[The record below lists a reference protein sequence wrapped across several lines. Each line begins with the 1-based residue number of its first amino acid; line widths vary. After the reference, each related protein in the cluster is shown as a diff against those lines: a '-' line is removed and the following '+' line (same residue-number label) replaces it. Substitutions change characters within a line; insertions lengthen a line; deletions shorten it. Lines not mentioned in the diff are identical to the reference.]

1 MQRLIGLILDSDA
14 NDKALRERVSVYEA
28 APRAYRR
35 AVAALRSVSERDVE
49 NISVSLVKRK
59 GAEVEGGV
67 PATLIVASSRGA
79 FSNKGWE
86 VRVPV
91 IEHGGELFVERTD
104 GTGLLLTNSSNSDSI
119 GYVYAYPMEMRAL
132 LAVLAHAIR
141 RIAYKASMEAG
152 NIEGLSRDKY
162 GQLDKDGELEL
173 LTWWFKGKAETF
185 HKESQQERDYVAFR
199 SSSSDAG
206 TGMIVRDIRERQ
218 FYPAPF
224 SRDDISDNYY
234 MREDEIEAL
243 AAMEHNEAMN
253 LIYGIDTGV
262 RFWKDDRIRMALT
275 FDWEYAYSASAKR
288 FAKTSSQEGAAY
300 ELSVVVNGEW
310 VHPQFSNSVASI
322 NLELYVRFDAQ
333 KALCGNALLRGAQQE
348 GADLVIDQP
357 TAQALLRCFAIKRGI
372 ALACERNLVE
382 LDERNGYDV
391 PLNEGEISYEEYLRM
406 GLDYFFKLLDKAE
419 PSEEEPR
426 SFEELAVVEVPTV
439 EPPVAEGL
447 PAATAVTGDELADW
461 ERELLGGAVPV
472 DPRREVASTI
482 AKVSA
487 HHSGRD
493 TRGCRK
499 VEDADALISLPTP
512 SEFAFEEVLLWLG
525 TYVKHGYPVIFKDE
539 AARYITESM
548 VVYLQRPEESTA
560 VFSFHET
567 KMGDEGCCALTQC
580 VGNTAHKVM
589 ITQGL
594 NFIAVS
600 FDTGKLIMRECRCNF
615 PGDEDKIAAFKAF
628 TRDVA
633 ASKEP
638 VFYFVACSDNRTRRS
653 LVEGRELLATS
664 LSPADILYFARNRGM
679 VMPPMVVEKALPG
692 QRGLLVRTNLPK

>member
-1 MQRLIGLILDSDA
+1 
-14 NDKALRERVSVYEA
+14 
-28 APRAYRR
+28 
-35 AVAALRSVSERDVE
+35 
-49 NISVSLVKRK
+49 
-59 GAEVEGGV
+59 
-67 PATLIVASSRGA
+67 
-79 FSNKGWE
+79 
-86 VRVPV
+86 
-91 IEHGGELFVERTD
+91 
-104 GTGLLLTNSSNSDSI
+104 
-119 GYVYAYPMEMRAL
+119 
-132 LAVLAHAIR
+132 
-141 RIAYKASMEAG
+141 
-152 NIEGLSRDKY
+152 
-162 GQLDKDGELEL
+162 
-173 LTWWFKGKAETF
+173 
-185 HKESQQERDYVAFR
+185 
-199 SSSSDAG
+199 
-206 TGMIVRDIRERQ
+206 
-218 FYPAPF
+218 
-224 SRDDISDNYY
+224 
-234 MREDEIEAL
+234 
-243 AAMEHNEAMN
+243 
-253 LIYGIDTGV
+253 
-262 RFWKDDRIRMALT
+262 
-275 FDWEYAYSASAKR
+275 
-288 FAKTSSQEGAAY
+288 
-300 ELSVVVNGEW
+300 
-310 VHPQFSNSVASI
+310 
-322 NLELYVRFDAQ
+322 
-333 KALCGNALLRGAQQE
+333 
-348 GADLVIDQP
+348 
-357 TAQALLRCFAIKRGI
+357 
-372 ALACERNLVE
+372 
-382 LDERNGYDV
+382 
-391 PLNEGEISYEEYLRM
+391 M

>member
-1 MQRLIGLILDSDA
+1 MQRLIALLLDSDA
-14 NDKALRERVSVYEA
+14 NNEVLRERVSVYEA
-28 APRAYRR
+28 ASRAYRR
-35 AVAALRSVSERDVE
+35 AVTALRSVSERDAE

-59 GAEVEGGV
+59 GAKVEGGV

-79 FSNKGWE
+79 FSDQGWE

-91 IEHGGELFVERTD
+91 IEHDGEIFVERTD
-104 GTGLLLTNSSNSDSI
+104 GTGLLLANSSNSGSI

-132 LAVLAHAIR
+132 LAVLAHAMR
-141 RIAYKASMEAG
+141 RITYKASTEAG
-152 NIEGLSRDKY
+152 NTEGLSRDKY
-162 GQLDKDGELEL
+162 GQLDKYGELEL
-173 LTWWFKGKAETF
+173 LTWWFKEKAEAF
-185 HKESQQERDYVAFR
+185 HKEAQQERDYVAFR

-243 AAMEHNEAMN
+243 AAMEHDEAMN
-253 LIYGIDTGV
+253 LIYGIDTGA
-262 RFWKDDRIRMALT
+262 RFWKDDYIRMALT

-322 NLELYVRFDAQ
+322 NLELCVRFDAQ

-426 SFEELAVVEVPTV
+426 SFEERAVVEVPTV
-439 EPPVAEGL
+439 EPPVVEGL
-447 PAATAVTGDELADW
+447 PAATAVTGDELAEW
-461 ERELLGGAVPV
+461 ERELLGDVPV
-472 DPRREVASTI
+472 DPRREIAETI

-487 HHSGRD
+487 HHPGWD

-499 VEDADALISLPTP
+499 VEDVDALISLPEP
-512 SEFAFEEVLLWLG
+512 SEFAFEEVLSWLRI
-525 TYVKHGYPVIFKDE
+525 YVDAGYPAIFKGE
-539 AARYITESM
+539 AARHITESM

-567 KMGDEGCCALTQC
+567 KMGNEGCSALTQC
-580 VGNTAHKVM
+580 IGNTAHKVM

-615 PGDEDKIAAFKAF
+615 PGDEDKTAAFKAF

-633 ASKEP
+633 ASKDP
-638 VFYFVACSDNRTRRS
+638 VLYFVACSDNRTRKS
-653 LVEGRELLATS
+653 LVDGRELLATS
-664 LSPADILYFARNRGM
+664 LTPADILYIARQRG
-679 VMPPMVVEKALPG
+679 VTMPTMVVEKALPG
-692 QRGLLVRTNLPK
+692 QRGLLVRTNITK